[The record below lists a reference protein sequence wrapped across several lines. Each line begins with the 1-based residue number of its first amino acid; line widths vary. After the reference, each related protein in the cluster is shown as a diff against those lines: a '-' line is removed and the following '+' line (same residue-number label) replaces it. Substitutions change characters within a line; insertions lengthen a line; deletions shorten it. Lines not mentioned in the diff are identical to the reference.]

1 MNLLFKEAFVV
12 GIILLL
18 VSIPIMKIQQCIC
31 PKPSTTAYYISTIL
45 IGIIVHLFCEYAGIN
60 QYYCKNSYA
69 CNKIKNKQ
77 KAEYN
82 TDIHP
87 ASIQI

>member
-1 MNLLFKEAFVV
+1 MNLLFKESFVV

-18 VSIPIMKIQQCIC
+18 VSIPVMKIQNCLC
-31 PKPSTTAYYISTIL
+31 PNPTTTTYYISTII

-69 CNKIKNKQ
+69 CKKINDDKK
-77 KAEYN
+77 KYN
-82 TDIHP
+82 TNIHP